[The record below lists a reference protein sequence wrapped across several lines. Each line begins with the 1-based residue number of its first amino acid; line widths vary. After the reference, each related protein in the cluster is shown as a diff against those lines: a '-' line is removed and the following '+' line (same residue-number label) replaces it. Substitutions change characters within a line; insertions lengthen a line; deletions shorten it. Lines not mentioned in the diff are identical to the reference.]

1 MKTFTVQKE
10 SYDEGLRDAQRDL
23 DPQRAWDEY
32 YMEGWEDGMY
42 GIEVEH
48 LEDEEIEGSA

>member
-1 MKTFTVQKE
+1 MKTFSAQKD
-10 SYDEGLRDAQRDL
+10 SYNEGLRDAQRDL

-42 GIEVEH
+42 GVEVEH
-48 LEDEEIEGSA
+48 FEEEIEGSA